1 MGSNCRGLTARYA
14 PASLPGMEQ
23 SPGSQQTNHWASLRL
38 STGLSQREV
47 ERRLDWKR
55 GHLSLIERG
64 LPPTPEQARA
74 LRQFYVS
81 WT

>member
-1 MGSNCRGLTARYA
+1 MTENA
-14 PASLPGMEQ
+14 ASPV
-23 SPGSQQTNHWASLRL
+23 QTPWLALRL

-64 LPPTPEQARA
+64 LPPTAEQARA
-74 LRQFYVS
+74 LRTFYLTASNVGPS
-81 WT
+81 